1 MWFEECCVQFAADPI
16 RALSTDRADYC
27 IPPSRCGPLFQFC
40 KTLFLDGVMDIPVSQ
55 HCSRFTTESFH
66 AVFVAR
72 HRSSTSSQREASKA
86 FGASDELI
94 HSKNCRALHR
104 TLRPDTPM
112 EPLLESFTREFV
124 KQFIAP

>member
-1 MWFEECCVQFAADPI
+1 MKNVGGHFAADPI

-27 IPPSRCGPLFQFC
+27 IPPSRCGPLFQLC
-40 KTLFLDGVMDIPVSQ
+40 KTLFMDGVMDIPVSQ
-55 HCSRFTTESFH
+55 QCSRFTTESFH

-72 HRSSTSSQREASKA
+72 HRSSTSSHPEASKA

-104 TLRPDTPM
+104 TLKPQKPL
-112 EPLLESFTREFV
+112 EPLTNSFTAKIVEHFV
-124 KQFIAP
+124 AP